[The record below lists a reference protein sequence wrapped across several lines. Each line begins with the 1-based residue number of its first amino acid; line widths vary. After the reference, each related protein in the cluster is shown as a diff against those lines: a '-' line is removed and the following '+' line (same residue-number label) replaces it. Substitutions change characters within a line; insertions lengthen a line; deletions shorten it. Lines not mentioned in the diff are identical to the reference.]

1 MPKPCAEEW
10 RKLEIHMKI
19 VYISGN
25 SMFLCSGGKVTEL
38 PCERAARYTDTVNE
52 INKNKEWKHSGAGAM
67 FREDIRY
74 FPDAS
79 RSVSING
86 VSASGEDFIYS
97 AVLGEMGAI
106 YRKSADSPKAPEG
119 HIYTGMNRD
128 IGSIAYKNGRIAAI
142 LDGHLAIFDER
153 GDYNE
158 LTDGHSV
165 EDSPFWSATDGRIF
179 CSTKGRALEGG
190 SGYSASSIL
199 SVDESAGTIDTL
211 FAEEGND
218 LLEPKNDADGNYYF
232 IRQPFRQT
240 RENKEPVW
248 KSVLLFPVRII
259 KALFGFL
266 NAFTVLF
273 GGEALRSNQ
282 RKGDVKSKNKSPREL
297 FFEERMREAEKNE
310 KENAAAGDKNPG
322 IFPRSRVLV
331 RISPDETETILCKG
345 VLDYT
350 LCSEGVIFSN
360 GKEIILIGKDGSEK
374 VIAKAEFAEKLS
386 VINEKIASAEK

>member
-1 MPKPCAEEW
+1 
-10 RKLEIHMKI
+10 MKF

-25 SMFLCSGGKVTEL
+25 SMFLCSDGKITEL

-52 INKNKEWKHSGAGAM
+52 INKNKEWKHTGSGAI
-67 FREDIRY
+67 FREDSQF

-79 RSVSING
+79 RGVSING
-86 VSASGEDFIYS
+86 VSAANEDFIYS

-119 HIYTGMNRD
+119 HIYTGMNRS

-158 LTDGHSV
+158 LTDGHSA

-179 CSTKGRALEGG
+179 CSTRGRALEGG
-190 SGYSASSIL
+190 SGYSASSVL
-199 SVDESAGTIDTL
+199 SVDEKAGTIDTL
-211 FAEEGND
+211 FAEENND

-232 IRQPFRQT
+232 IRQPYRQAKEE
-240 RENKEPVW
+240 REPIW

-259 KALFGFL
+259 KALFGFV

-273 GGEALRSNQ
+273 GGEPLRKNQ
-282 RKGDVKSKNKSPREL
+282 RRGDIKSKNKSQREL

-331 RISPDETETILCKG
+331 RISPDETETVLYKG

-350 LCSEGVIFSN
+350 LCSEGVICSN
-360 GKEIILIGKDGSEK
+360 GKEILLIGKDGSEK
-374 VIAKAEFAEKLS
+374 VIAKAELAEKLS
-386 VINEKIASAEK
+386 VINDGPIPEKG